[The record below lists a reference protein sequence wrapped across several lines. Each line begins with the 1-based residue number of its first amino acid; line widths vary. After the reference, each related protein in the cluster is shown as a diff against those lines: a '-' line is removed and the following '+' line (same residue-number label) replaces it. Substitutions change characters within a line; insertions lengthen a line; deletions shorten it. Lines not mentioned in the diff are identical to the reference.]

1 MSELPEL
8 YSFEEVEKIVRKGM
22 RPEDV
27 LTEEQTLRMV
37 LNLTPT
43 QLVDELMEEQ
53 KALLSLTAY
62 ILHLKESEDE

>member
-1 MSELPEL
+1 MSGIPEL
-8 YSFEEVEKIVRKGM
+8 YSFEEVEEIVGLGM

-43 QLVDELMEEQ
+43 QLVDELMGAQ
-53 KALLSLTAY
+53 KFLLSLTAY
-62 ILHLKESEDE
+62 ALHLKEAEDE

>member
-62 ILHLKESEDE
+62 ILHLKEVEDE